1 MKVLI
6 DQLSK
11 CIDIDEFTYFIV
23 HQSVRSTVTLINQSN
38 FELQNNALEYLEW
51 LLKNTQRFLKLNINQ
66 IQPLVTSTLQILV
79 KSQPSYNE
87 KLLDLLNILK
97 TLNNHN
103 VDRQINYENV
113 STLHDDISS
122 FLTEQKENT
131 DIIQCLQS
139 LKLKVSIFSPF

>member
-11 CIDIDEFTYFIV
+11 CIDIDEFTYFLV
-23 HQSVRSTVTLINQSN
+23 HQSVRSTVTLINQNN

-66 IQPLVTSTLQILV
+66 IQPLLTSTLRILV

-97 TLNNHN
+97 TLNNQN

-131 DIIQCLQS
+131 DIIQNLQS
-139 LKLKVSIFSPF
+139 LKLKVSIEIY